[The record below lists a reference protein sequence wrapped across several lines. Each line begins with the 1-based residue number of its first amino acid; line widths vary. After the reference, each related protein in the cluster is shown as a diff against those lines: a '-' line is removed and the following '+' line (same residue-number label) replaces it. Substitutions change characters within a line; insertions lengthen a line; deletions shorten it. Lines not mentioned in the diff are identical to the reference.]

1 MAIVSIKGLLARH
14 NLATPQQFDEWHK
27 AWRVTQEAGSA
38 DTFMMFVARERGASE
53 ETFLRELAA
62 ALDWPYI
69 DLTKTDVSADAR
81 KKISTKIA
89 FQYSVLP
96 VKFEEGRLT
105 VAVSNP
111 FDAAMLS
118 AVQFDARVP
127 VQYALTTHIEIDKS
141 LKKFYGVGAETL
153 DEMAKDDEP
162 WICWE
167 DKEITEGDQEA
178 SVIKFVNQIIWEAF
192 KDRATDIHF
201 EPAEDELRI
210 RYRIDG
216 ILHQTPMPPQLKRFQ
231 ASLISRIKVM
241 SGMNIAEKR
250 LPQDGRIN
258 VRIKGEEI
266 DIRVSTVP
274 TVYGES
280 VSLRLLTRG
289 KIFLGM
295 EKLGFAPAEESRI
308 REIIVK
314 PHGIFL
320 VTGPTGSGKS
330 TSLYAFLATINSVTK
345 RIITIEEPVEYELKG
360 INQIAVRGDI
370 GLTFA
375 MGLRHILRQDPN
387 VIMVGEIRDLE
398 TAEIAIRA
406 ALTGHLVFSTL
417 HTNDAPSAFT
427 RLIDMGIEPFLV
439 ASSVEAVL
447 AQRLVRT
454 ICPKCKA
461 EQKVGGIICGASG
474 FPRIKSTRPASAK
487 GPGARSAGN
496 WATRGAWAFTNCC
509 SWTRT
514 SARSSWA
521 APPPPP
527 SRKRPCKTA
536 CALCGPMAGTRSGPP
551 RPPSRKSCAS
561 RKPKN
566 ISIADRRRQTARL
579 GERFL
584 MARWH
589 SANVLQTNAG
599 GTAPLAACRQRRTFY
614 RSGRNDAADQRAVPA
629 GGGGQ
634 GLANAFPRQTQ
645 HRLAPAGQGF
655 LSRRAIAQ
663 QRSGRSGVHGRAA
676 IGKTFPAAGHACGL
690 EHLFAAAAG
699 RQTRRAASCHCHH
712 CGKERGG
719 RISRCSWKRKGFWP
733 TAWKRPVW
741 SSLLAAKINE
751 DGVWIFAGAAGEP
764 ALVVWCVWG

>member
-1 MAIVSIKGLLARH
+1 MAIVSIKTLLERNNVASPRQLDDW
-14 NLATPQQFDEWHK
+14 NK
-27 AWRVTQEAGSA
+27 AWRVAVEGGSQ
-38 DTFMMFVARERGASE
+38 DTLICFIAREKGSTE
-53 ETFLRELAA
+53 EAFMQQLAKV
-62 ALDWPYI
+62 LGWPFV
-69 DLTKTDVSADAR
+69 DVAKTEVPPEAR
-81 KKISTKIA
+81 KRISTKIA

-96 VKFEEGRLT
+96 TSFENGQLQ

-111 FDAAMLS
+111 FDTAMLS

-127 VQYALTTHIEIDKS
+127 VNFALTTRIEIEKC

-153 DEMAKDDEP
+153 DEISKDDEP
-162 WICWE
+162 LELLAE

-201 EPAEDELRI
+201 EPAEDDLRI

-216 ILHQTPMPPQLKRFQ
+216 ILHQTPMPPQLKRYQ

-289 KIFLGM
+289 KIFLGL
-295 EKLGFAPAEESRI
+295 EKLGFAPEEDARI
-308 REIIVK
+308 REIIIK
-314 PHGIFL
+314 PHGILL

-330 TSLYAFLATINSVTK
+330 TSLYAFLSTINSVTK

-360 INQIAVRGDI
+360 INQIAVRSDI

-387 VIMVGEIRDLE
+387 VIMVGEIRDME

-454 ICPKCKA
+454 ICSKCKT
-461 EQKVGGIICGASG
+461 EQKVEPKYLRRVNFPEEEIATAKFWKGAGCEECRQFGYQGRMGIYELLFVDEDLRSLIL
-474 FPRIKSTRPASAK
+474 TRAPAS
-487 GPGARSAGN
+487 N
-496 WATRGAWAFTNCC
+496 
-509 SWTRT
+509 
-514 SARSSWA
+514 
-521 APPPPP
+521 
-527 SRKRPCKTA
+527 
-536 CALCGPMAGTRSGPP
+536 
-551 RPPSRKSCAS
+551 
-561 RKPKN
+561 
-566 ISIADRRRQTARL
+566 
-579 GERFL
+579 
-584 MARWH
+584 
-589 SANVLQTNAG
+589 
-599 GTAPLAACRQRRTFY
+599 
-614 RSGRNDAADQRAVPA
+614 
-629 GGGGQ
+629 
-634 GLANAFPRQTQ
+634 
-645 HRLAPAGQGF
+645 
-655 LSRRAIAQ
+655 IAQ
-663 QRSGRSGVHGRAA
+663 KAMEHGMRTLRSDGWKKVRDGRTTLEEVLRV
-676 IGKTFPAAGHACGL
+676 TQTE
-690 EHLFAAAAG
+690 EHLTSLIVEDPKKSN
-699 RQTRRAASCHCHH
+699 RS
-712 CGKERGG
+712 RG
-719 RISRCSWKRKGFWP
+719 S
-733 TAWKRPVW
+733 
-741 SSLLAAKINE
+741 
-751 DGVWIFAGAAGEP
+751 
-764 ALVVWCVWG
+764 